1 MSKGSAR
8 MSIIECVHVKKAFK
22 EGEGIIQVLKGIDF
36 KAEKQEF
43 VAILGKSG
51 SGKSTFMNLLGGL
64 DSLDSGE
71 IRIDGKVLT
80 NGTDKEMSEYRRRT
94 IGFIFQNF
102 NLIPVMNV
110 WENIVLPIQIDGKKV
125 DEEYIEELL
134 KILEIEDKKS
144 SMPMKLSGGEQQR
157 VAIARA
163 LANKP
168 KIILAD
174 EPTGNLDSATGEKV
188 LELLISGVKKYGQTL
203 IMITHNE
210 DIAKMADRIV
220 MMKDGNLAG
229 NTY

>member
-1 MSKGSAR
+1 
-8 MSIIECVHVKKAFK
+8 MSIIEAINVKKSFK
-22 EGEGIIQVLKGIDF
+22 EGDGTIEILKGINF
-36 KAEKQEF
+36 KAEEQEF

-64 DSLDSGE
+64 DSMDSGE
-71 IRIDGKVLT
+71 IYIDGKLLK
-80 NGTDKEMSEYRRRT
+80 NGTDKEMSEYRRST

-110 WENIVLPIQIDGKKV
+110 VLPIQLDGKKV
-125 DEEYIEELL
+125 DEAYIEELL
-134 KILEIEDKKS
+134 KVLDIEEKRNV
-144 SMPMKLSGGEQQR
+144 MPMKLSGGQQQR

-174 EPTGNLDSATGEKV
+174 EPTGNLDSATGDKV

-210 DIAKMADRIV
+210 EIAKMADRV
-220 MMKDGNLAG
+220 VVMKDGNLE
-229 NTY
+229 

>member
-1 MSKGSAR
+1 
-8 MSIIECVHVKKAFK
+8 MSIIEAIDVKKSFK
-22 EGEGIIQVLKGIDF
+22 VGDGTIQVLKGIDF
-36 KAEKQEF
+36 KAEEQEF

-64 DSLDSGE
+64 DSADSGE
-71 IRIDGKVLT
+71 IYIDGKLLK
-80 NGTDKEMSEYRRRT
+80 NGTDKAMSEYRRRT
-94 IGFIFQNF
+94 IGFIFQSF
-102 NLIPVMNV
+102 NLIPVMSV

-134 KILEIEDKKS
+134 KVLGIEEKRNV
-144 SMPMKLSGGEQQR
+144 MPMKLSGGEQQR

-174 EPTGNLDSATGEKV
+174 EPTGNLDSATGDKV

-203 IMITHNE
+203 VMITHNE
-210 DIAKMADRIV
+210 DIAKMADRV
-220 MMKDGNLAG
+220 VVMKDGSFVEQ
-229 NTY
+229 

>member
-1 MSKGSAR
+1 MNKRKGKTK
-8 MSIIECVHVKKAFK
+8 MSIIEVINVKKAFK
-22 EGEGIIQVLKGIDF
+22 EGDGTVQVLKGIDF
-36 KAEKQEF
+36 KAESKEF

-64 DSLDSGE
+64 DSADSGE
-71 IRIDGKVLT
+71 IYIDGKLLK
-80 NGTDKEMSEYRRRT
+80 NGTDREMSKYRRST
-94 IGFIFQNF
+94 IGFIFQSF

-110 WENIVLPIQIDGKKV
+110 LENIILPIQLEGKRA
-125 DEEYIEELL
+125 DEAYIEELL
-134 KILEIEDKKS
+134 QVLNIKDKRK

-168 KIILAD
+168 QIILAD
-174 EPTGNLDSATGEKV
+174 EPTGNLDSVTGQTV

-210 DIAKMADRIV
+210 DIAKMADRVV
-220 MMKDGNLAG
+220 MMKDGCLEEI
-229 NTY
+229 